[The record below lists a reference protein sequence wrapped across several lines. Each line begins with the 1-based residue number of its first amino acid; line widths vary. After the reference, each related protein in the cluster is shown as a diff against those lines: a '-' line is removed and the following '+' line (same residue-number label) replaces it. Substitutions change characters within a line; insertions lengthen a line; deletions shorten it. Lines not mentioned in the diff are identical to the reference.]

1 MNNVTTV
8 MNDWWTYP
16 IVWVAIGITFFFILI
31 LAMLLAKLNSI
42 SRTTKQSYR
51 ELGNKIDS
59 LYRTSDAFNE
69 LNAKI
74 DSLNKTTNELKRPI
88 TEYIPTN

>member
-1 MNNVTTV
+1 
-8 MNDWWTYP
+8 
-16 IVWVAIGITFFFILI
+16 
-31 LAMLLAKLNSI
+31 
-42 SRTTKQSYR
+42 
-51 ELGNKIDS
+51 